1 MERSSPFQYPEW
13 KWRDPMQEDRKP
25 TIYIKTASSACPDIV
40 GDWAM
45 GQKNPNESVK
55 YLIIQLAA
63 HFGNEDIF
71 DPAMINTLNLML
83 SRKESERR
91 QLSGLEEN
99 YDKKVETI
107 PLLASEKDKKTKKTV
122 EIQHQT
128 EPVGSKK
135 DIVELKF
142 MDNVNSPS
150 SQSEAE
156 KVPGPNIAD
165 VTSKTATEKAEPV
178 QTGEIEGAAETTGNE
193 KNIKKKVGRRP
204 RTASNIMQ

>member
-1 MERSSPFQYPEW
+1 
-13 KWRDPMQEDRKP
+13 MQEDRKP

-71 DPAMINTLNLML
+71 DPAMINSLNLML
-83 SRKESERR
+83 SQKESERR
-91 QLSGLEEN
+91 QLSGIEESYN
-99 YDKKVETI
+99 KKVETS
-107 PLLASEKDKKTKKTV
+107 PPLASEKDEKTKKNV
-122 EIQHQT
+122 EVKHKT
-128 EPVGSKK
+128 EPIGNK

-142 MDNVNSPS
+142 MDNVNSS
-150 SQSEAE
+150 SNQNEAE
-156 KVPGPNIAD
+156 KVPASSTAD
-165 VTSKTATEKAEPV
+165 VNSDTATEKAGPV
-178 QTGEIEGAAETTGNE
+178 QIEELEGAAE
-193 KNIKKKVGRRP
+193 KSIKKKVGRRP

>member
-1 MERSSPFQYPEW
+1 
-13 KWRDPMQEDRKP
+13 MQEDRKP

-83 SRKESERR
+83 SRKEAERR
-91 QLSGLEEN
+91 QLSEIEESHN
-99 YDKKVETI
+99 KKAETSL
-107 PLLASEKDKKTKKTV
+107 PLASEKEKKTKKNV
-122 EIQHQT
+122 EVQHKT
-128 EPVGSKK
+128 EPPGSK

-142 MDNVNSPS
+142 MDNVNSS
-150 SQSEAE
+150 SNKSESE
-156 KVPGPNIAD
+156 KIPESNIAD
-165 VTSKTATEKAEPV
+165 ITSKAAMEKAEPV
-178 QTGEIEGAAETTGNE
+178 QPEEPEGAAE
-193 KNIKKKVGRRP
+193 KSIKKKVGRRP